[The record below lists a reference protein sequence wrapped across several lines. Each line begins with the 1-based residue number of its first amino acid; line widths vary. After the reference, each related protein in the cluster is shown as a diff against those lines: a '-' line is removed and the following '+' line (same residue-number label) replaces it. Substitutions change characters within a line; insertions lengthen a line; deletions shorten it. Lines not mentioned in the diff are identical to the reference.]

1 MRQDG
6 LAEQLFLIFRGSP
19 AAIDDE
25 LHPIDGRVPR
35 GPAQGI
41 EERRVEPADGR
52 NPVIKDGR
60 AVGNDAVGLT
70 GQAADVWTDFDGR
83 RGNSSRWLPQL
94 ETEDRDDRRGDDE
107 RSGDQDRVNSTGRF
121 SF

>member
-25 LHPIDGRVPR
+25 LHPIDGGVPR